1 MPSHVMLT
9 GRQRRAAV
17 LVAVLAALML
27 GGCTQ
32 DSGVV
37 PNPDTPTLPVEDG
50 GGNY

>member
-1 MPSHVMLT
+1 MST
-9 GRQRRAAV
+9 GTGRRAAV
-17 LVAVLAALML
+17 LAAIVAALML